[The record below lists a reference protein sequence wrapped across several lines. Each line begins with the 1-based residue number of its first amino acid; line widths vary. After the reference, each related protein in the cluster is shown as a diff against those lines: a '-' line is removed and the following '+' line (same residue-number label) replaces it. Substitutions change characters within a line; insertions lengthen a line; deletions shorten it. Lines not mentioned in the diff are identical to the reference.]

1 VVKDTVV
8 NEHSGSFTDWHLK
21 LWGEAIDAAKT
32 ILLPMPT
39 DEDDEDHDTIETT
52 TALAST
58 TTLPPSP
65 VNTAMPTTNPA
76 DHPDR
81 PTKPT
86 GNPTDQGSG
95 TETDAPAVS
104 ATHSS
109 SWLPSFLAN
118 LSTKTQIWIYGALGL
133 IVAFCAGL
141 GIWLY
146 LARRRRL
153 RNNPRDDY
161 EFELLDEDEAKGLNG
176 GEKTFAAAGR
186 KGRKTRGGELY
197 DAFAGG
203 SDDEDDEFGGDGYRD
218 RSADDEADAGIT
230 EKRSR
235 TATGND
241 DDDDDD
247 GDLHHVIGDDSDD
260 EEQQDRRLLDRR

>member
-1 VVKDTVV
+1 MVKDTIV

-32 ILLPMPT
+32 VLLPMPT
-39 DEDDEDHDTIETT
+39 EEDDEDHDKLDTT
-52 TALAST
+52 TAVAST
-58 TTLPPSP
+58 TTLPPNP
-65 VNTAMPTTNPA
+65 QTTVMPTANPT

-86 GNPTDQGSG
+86 GNPADQGSATG
-95 TETDAPAVS
+95 DAPAAS
-104 ATHSS
+104 ETHSS

-141 GIWLY
+141 GVWLY

-161 EFELLDEDEAKGLNG
+161 EFELLDDEEAKGLNG
-176 GEKTFAAAGR
+176 GEKTFAGGR

-203 SDDEDDEFGGDGYRD
+203 SDDDDDDFGSDGYHD
-218 RSADDEADAGIT
+218 RSADGGA
-230 EKRSR
+230 
-235 TATGND
+235 
-241 DDDDDD
+241 DD
-247 GDLHHVIGDDSDD
+247 GDAAALDEKQGRRAAARGDEEDDDLHHVIGDDSDD
-260 EEQQDRRLLDRR
+260 EEQQDRTLLGRR